1 MVHRKFGFLNYAG
14 ILRHKG
20 YRFFFW
26 ANEGNPRE
34 PLHIHIRKGGAVA
47 KFWVLPE
54 VRVAESYDMSPA
66 ELREL
71 SKVVKDNKELIEGKW
86 NEFFPE

>member
-1 MVHRKFGFLNYAG
+1 MPV

-34 PLHIHIRKGGAVA
+34 PLHIHVRKGGAVA

-66 ELREL
+66 DLREL
-71 SKVVKDNKELIEGKW
+71 SQVVKDNKELIERKW

>member
-1 MVHRKFGFLNYAG
+1 VEFKIMPV

-26 ANEGNPRE
+26 ANEGNPHE
-34 PLHIHIRKGGAVA
+34 PLHIHVRKGGAVA

-54 VRVAESYDMSPA
+54 VRLAESYDMSPS

-71 SKVVKDNKELIEGKW
+71 SQVVKDNAELIERRW

>member
-1 MVHRKFGFLNYAG
+1 MPV

-26 ANEGNPRE
+26 ANEGNPHE
-34 PLHIHIRKGGAVA
+34 PLHIHVRKGGAVA
-47 KFWVLPE
+47 KFWVLPDA
-54 VRVAESYDMSPA
+54 RVAESYDMSPA

-71 SKVVKDNKELIEGKW
+71 SQVVKDNKELIERKW

>member
-1 MVHRKFGFLNYAG
+1 MPVV
-14 ILRHKG
+14 LRHKG

-34 PLHIHIRKGGAVA
+34 PLHIHVRKGGAVA
-47 KFWVLPE
+47 KFWLLQAE

-71 SKVVKDNKELIEGKW
+71 SQVVKDNRELIERKW

>member
-1 MVHRKFGFLNYAG
+1 MPV

-20 YRFFFW
+20 YRFLFW
-26 ANEGNPRE
+26 SNEGNPRE
-34 PLHIHIRKGGAVA
+34 PLHIHVRKGEAVA
-47 KFWVLPE
+47 KFWVVPD
-54 VRVAESYDMSPA
+54 VSIAESYDMSPA

-71 SKVVKDNKELIEGKW
+71 LQVVKNNRKLIERKW

>member
-1 MVHRKFGFLNYAG
+1 MPV

-26 ANEGNPRE
+26 ANEGIPRE
-34 PLHIHIRKGGAVA
+34 PLHIHVRKGGAVA

-66 ELREL
+66 DLREL
-71 SKVVKDNKELIEGKW
+71 SQVVKDNKALIERKW

>member
-1 MVHRKFGFLNYAG
+1 
-14 ILRHKG
+14 
-20 YRFFFW
+20 
-26 ANEGNPRE
+26 
-34 PLHIHIRKGGAVA
+34 LHIHIRKGGAVA

-71 SKVVKDNKELIEGKW
+71 SQIVNDNKELIARKW